1 MRSLQGHYQN
11 YLNLTYNAIVVGGR
25 SHYYVKTTLPSCLTA
40 SLPFTAA
47 PFLTQRV
54 LTLPINLVSLVC
66 MIPSLFVILFTLL
79 STFPSTDFYVHSA
92 SSLRLQHLMPHTP
105 PRLITNNS
113 LGFIGLRNVTTS
125 LVLFPQSLV
134 ARCSSL
140 TPKLSQHN

>member
-11 YLNLTYNAIVVGGR
+11 YLNLTYNTIVVGGR

-54 LTLPINLVSLVC
+54 LILTLRVLTLPINLVSLVC

-79 STFPSTDFYVHSA
+79 STFPCTDFYFHSA

-113 LGFIGLRNVTTS
+113 LGL
-125 LVLFPQSLV
+125 
-134 ARCSSL
+134 
-140 TPKLSQHN
+140 